1 MPQEVSP
8 TENLKSWFDAGVTCV
23 GLGSKLIKADDQGNL
38 IMKDRVFN

>member
-1 MPQEVSP
+1 MQE
-8 TENLKSWFDAGVTCV
+8 LLV